1 MQIREGYSV
10 SNCFTD
16 MVNKVVNTATN
27 FSFGCCFT
35 KVAVAVEVP
44 MVEIDAAAYASDIES
59 SNFEVGVTY
68 TTHEMAGQ
76 ALSKSRRCA

>member
-1 MQIREGYSV
+1 
-10 SNCFTD
+10 
-16 MVNKVVNTATN
+16 MVD
-27 FSFGCCFT
+27 
-35 KVAVAVEVP
+35 
-44 MVEIDAAAYASDIES
+44 IDAAAYASDIEL